1 MNRDGLFRLG
11 SREARVRFLD
21 ADFEVIEKGDFV
33 RCAVT
38 GQPIPLDELR
48 YWSVERQE
56 AYSTPEAALKRHQ
69 EILKSG
75 G

>member
-1 MNRDGLFRLG
+1 MNRDSLFRLG

-21 ADFEVIEKGDFV
+21 ADFEVVEKGDFV

-38 GQPIPLDELR
+38 GQPISLDELR

-69 EILKSG
+69 EILKNDG
-75 G
+75 

>member
-38 GQPIPLDELR
+38 GQPISLDELR

-75 G
+75 S

>member
-21 ADFEVIEKGDFV
+21 ADFEVVEKGDFV

-56 AYSTPEAALKRHQ
+56 AYATPEAALKRHQ

-75 G
+75 S